1 MRPITTVRVAMMVLW
16 LAMMVIDWD
25 IIWMCLFCVTAVDIY
40 DSIDR
45 MDWQGKT
52 REQIQFSN
60 KIAVLSMLSLVLLSV
75 IGFILELF
83 L

>member
-1 MRPITTVRVAMMVLW
+1 MKVIDKPGGFISMRSITTVRVAMMVLW

-45 MDWQGKT
+45 MDY
-52 REQIQFSN
+52 
-60 KIAVLSMLSLVLLSV
+60 
-75 IGFILELF
+75 
-83 L
+83 

>member
-45 MDWQGKT
+45 MDY
-52 REQIQFSN
+52 
-60 KIAVLSMLSLVLLSV
+60 
-75 IGFILELF
+75 
-83 L
+83 